1 MKPTD
6 MRSLPPAARQARR
19 MQVVA
24 LRAAGSCYRDIAAR
38 TGLSRTG
45 VFDICK
51 RVDAVGAPALDD
63 APKGRQ
69 TGHGAILDA
78 AQCGVVRAL
87 IFGQTPDR
95 LSLPYPLW
103 TKAAVIQLIGT
114 RFGIR
119 MSVRNVALYL
129 ARWGLRP
136 PKPMA
141 KACLRSAVKSRL
153 WLRATYPGIAAR
165 ARIEDAEINWVDE
178 SEMGSSVGGLSVFST
193 VNNRGQMRW
202 AAYAGALDARKLIAL
217 LRRRIQGS
225 TRKIILVLN
234 PLRVHHAGRVVA
246 WLVEH
251 EDAIEVVHLPA
262 MVQV

>member
-1 MKPTD
+1 MKPND

-24 LRAAGSCYRDIAAR
+24 LRAAGSSYRDIAAQ

-51 RVDAVGAPALDD
+51 RVDAIGAPALDD

-69 TGHGAILDA
+69 TGHGGMLDA

-95 LSLPYPLW
+95 LALPYPLW

-119 MSVRNVALYL
+119 MSDRTVALYL

-141 KACLRSAVKSRL
+141 KASLRSGVKSRQ
-153 WLRATYPGIAAR
+153 WLQATYPGIAAR

-178 SEMGSSVGGLSVFST
+178 GELGLSGSLLSVFST
-193 VNNRGQMRW
+193 VNNRGQMHW
-202 AAYAGALDARKLIAL
+202 ASYAGALDAHKLIAL
-217 LRRRIQGS
+217 LRRRIQVS
-225 TRKIILVLN
+225 TRKIILILN
-234 PLRVHHAGRVVA
+234 PLCVHRADRVVA